1 MISREKLNELREK
14 YPVGTKIVLKRM
26 SDPQAPPVGTEGRV
40 IGVDDIGTIHV
51 AWQNNSGLGLVYG
64 VDEFEVVKED

>member
-14 YPVGTKIVLKRM
+14 YPIGTKIVLKGM
-26 SDPQAPPVGTEGRV
+26 NDPQAPPVGTVGRV

-51 AWQNNSGLGLVYG
+51 AWKNGSRLGLVYG
-64 VDEFEVVKED
+64 EDECEIIKED

>member
-14 YPVGTKIVLKRM
+14 YPIGTKIVLKGM
-26 SDPQAPPVGTEGRV
+26 NDPQAPPVGTVGRV

-51 AWQNNSGLGLVYG
+51 AWKNNSGLGLVYG